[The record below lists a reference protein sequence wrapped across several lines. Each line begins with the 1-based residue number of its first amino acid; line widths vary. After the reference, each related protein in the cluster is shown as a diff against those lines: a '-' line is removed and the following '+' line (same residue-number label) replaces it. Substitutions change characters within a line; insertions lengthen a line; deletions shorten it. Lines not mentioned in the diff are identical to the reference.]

1 MTIHV
6 RVDDLSSAEV
16 RELVAE
22 HLDGM
27 RGHTPK
33 GHVHA
38 LAVESLLSKDVTFF
52 AAWIDGALCGC
63 GAMREL
69 DATTGEVKSMRT
81 RAAFLRRGVGQAVL
95 DAIVRAARRRGY
107 RSLVLETGTGAAFD
121 AAHALY
127 LRNGFSW
134 RSAFGSYEQT
144 SFNVFMQKD
153 LSGTPSL

>member
-6 RVDDLSSAEV
+6 RVDDLSSTEV
-16 RELVAE
+16 RALVAE
-22 HLDGM
+22 HLEGM
-27 RGHTPK
+27 RANSPAC
-33 GHVHA
+33 HVNA
-38 LAVESLLSKDVTFF
+38 MEIDRLRTKDITFF
-52 AAWIDGALCGC
+52 TAWIDGALCGC

-81 RAAFLRRGVGQAVL
+81 RAAFVRRGVGQAVL
-95 DAIVRAARRRGY
+95 DAIQQLAKQRGY

-127 LRNGFSW
+127 LRNGFAW

-153 LSGTPSL
+153 L

>member
-16 RELVAE
+16 RALVAE
-22 HLDGM
+22 HLEGM
-27 RGHTPK
+27 RANSPAC
-33 GHVHA
+33 HVNA
-38 LAVESLLSKDVTFF
+38 MEIDRLRTKDITFF
-52 AAWIDGALCGC
+52 TAWIDGALCGC

-81 RAAFLRRGVGQAVL
+81 RATYLRRGVGQAVL
-95 DAIVRAARRRGY
+95 DAIQQLARQRGY

-127 LRNGFSW
+127 LRNGFRW

-153 LSGTPSL
+153 L

>member
-16 RELVAE
+16 RALVAE
-22 HLDGM
+22 HLEGM
-27 RGHTPK
+27 RANSPAC
-33 GHVHA
+33 HVNA
-38 LAVESLLSKDVTFF
+38 MEIDRLRTKDITFF
-52 AAWIDGALCGC
+52 TAWIDGALCGC

-81 RAAFLRRGVGQAVL
+81 RATYLRRGVGQAVL
-95 DAIVRAARRRGY
+95 DAIQQLARQRGY

-127 LRNGFSW
+127 LRNGFAW
-134 RSAFGSYEQT
+134 RPVFGIYEQT
-144 SFNVFMQKD
+144 SFSVFMQKD

>member
-16 RELVAE
+16 RALVAE
-22 HLDGM
+22 HLEGM
-27 RGHTPK
+27 RANSPAC
-33 GHVHA
+33 HVNA
-38 LAVESLLSKDVTFF
+38 MEIDRLRTKDITFF
-52 AAWIDGALCGC
+52 TAWIDGALCGC

-81 RAAFLRRGVGQAVL
+81 RAAFVRRGVGQAVL
-95 DAIVRAARRRGY
+95 DAIQQLAKQRGY

-127 LRNGFSW
+127 LRNGFGW
-134 RSAFGSYEQT
+134 RAAFGSYEQT

-153 LSGTPSL
+153 L